1 MDKRSIQNYN
11 TNNTNIYIGCDI
23 NNSIDLTK
31 EYNTFTGFIGTI
43 IIIKQK
49 KLKKIPEDISKL
61 ILSLKGDYASIINM
75 SLENKEYKISLISNE
90 NKYKDY
96 KNIYLYNQVHDK
108 IIQLNEKSSDSL
120 KFIES
125 IKTLISPN
133 SFRLVEYKDEVD
145 YLNLKNNYEFYEY
158 YKKENISIKQN
169 FLDFKQKDSSSKS
182 DKMINIFASFFNNR
196 FHIFDNKNSL
206 GEFLKYDG
214 IYYLCLLLEYY
225 YQIICKLIDINS
237 NKNDNKI
244 NVDIN
249 DIYLKIENNIY
260 EIFEFFY
267 NIINKQF
274 CKHFIKEI
282 NHFLYQMSLIL
293 KKYMTINNINKKFLV
308 IILSL
313 IKTFI
318 NYIQDEKKEDSS
330 DFYNEIIN

>member
-1 MDKRSIQNYN
+1 MDEISIQNYN

-31 EYNTFTGFIGTI
+31 EYNTFTGFIETI
-43 IIIKQK
+43 IIINQK

-96 KNIYLYNQVHDK
+96 KNIYLYKQVHDK

-182 DKMINIFASFFNNR
+182 DK
-196 FHIFDNKNSL
+196 
-206 GEFLKYDG
+206 
-214 IYYLCLLLEYY
+214 
-225 YQIICKLIDINS
+225 
-237 NKNDNKI
+237 ND
-244 NVDIN
+244 
-249 DIYLKIENNIY
+249 
-260 EIFEFFY
+260 
-267 NIINKQF
+267 
-274 CKHFIKEI
+274 
-282 NHFLYQMSLIL
+282 
-293 KKYMTINNINKKFLV
+293 
-308 IILSL
+308 
-313 IKTFI
+313 
-318 NYIQDEKKEDSS
+318 
-330 DFYNEIIN
+330 